1 MKTVSGTF
9 TAVVLAIVAIVAVLT
24 FRAFATATPAQTS
37 AHQKFTLK
45 IGGPTKDDY
54 VDLKSQDAF
63 DTALKTLGDHGG
75 QYQIRFLAKEGATP
89 IDPYHPG
96 AHASIKTDKVTMSD
110 LAKNAP
116 AGESATNDPNVT
128 VRVSANDA
136 TDIKAV
142 LDTFK

>member
-116 AGESATNDPNVT
+116 AGESAANDPNVT
-128 VRVSANDA
+128 VRVSSNDP
-136 TDIKAV
+136 TDIKNV

>member
-96 AHASIKTDKVTMSD
+96 DHASIKTDKVTMSD

-116 AGESATNDPNVT
+116 AGESAANDPNVT
-128 VRVSANDA
+128 VRISSNDA

>member
-45 IGGPTKDDY
+45 IGGPTQEDY
-54 VDLKSQDAF
+54 VDLKSQDVF

-75 QYQIRFLAKEGATP
+75 QYHIRFLAKEGATP
-89 IDPYHPG
+89 VDPYYPG
-96 AHASIKTDKVTMSD
+96 GHASIKTDKVTMSD

-136 TDIKAV
+136 TDIKNI

>member
-96 AHASIKTDKVTMSD
+96 AQASIKTDKVTMSD

-116 AGESATNDPNVT
+116 AGESAANDPNVT
-128 VRVSANDA
+128 VRVSSNDP
-136 TDIKAV
+136 TDIKNV

>member
-75 QYQIRFLAKEGATP
+75 QYHIRFLAKEGATP
-89 IDPYHPG
+89 VDPYYPG
-96 AHASIKTDKVTMSD
+96 GHASIKTDKVTMSD

-136 TDIKAV
+136 TDIKNI

>member
-9 TAVVLAIVAIVAVLT
+9 TAVVLAIVAIVADLT
-24 FRAFATATPAQTS
+24 FRAFATATPAKTS

-96 AHASIKTDKVTMSD
+96 DHASIKTDKVTMSE

-116 AGESATNDPNVT
+116 AGESAANDPNVT
-128 VRVSANDA
+128 VRVSSNDPG
-136 TDIKAV
+136 DIKAV
-142 LDTFK
+142 LDTLK

>member
-116 AGESATNDPNVT
+116 AGESAANDPNVT
-128 VRVSANDA
+128 VRISSNDA